1 MSTTTQRNGQ
11 SLVGELMSWM
21 GAVTEPDIR
30 VEEFVDGDQ
39 RVVRADLP
47 GIDPSRD
54 VQLTVE
60 GGVLRLRGER
70 RSEEHDLHRTEIR
83 YGSFERVLALP
94 PGTTAQDVSADYVDG
109 VLTVRMPLQVPVESA
124 RIPITHRELPAE

>member
-21 GAVTEPDIR
+21 GSVTDPDIR
-30 VEEFVDGDQ
+30 IEEFVEGDQ
-39 RVVRADLP
+39 RVVRADVP
-47 GIDPSRD
+47 GIDPARD

-70 RSEEHDLHRTEIR
+70 RSQERDLHRTEIR
-83 YGSFERVLALP
+83 YGSFERVVSLP

-109 VLTVRMPLQVPVESA
+109 VLTVRMPLQAPVEAA

>member
-1 MSTTTQRNGQ
+1 MSTMQRNGQ

-21 GAVTEPDIR
+21 GAAAEPDIR
-30 VEEFVDGDQ
+30 IEEYVEDDR

-54 VQLTVE
+54 LQLTVE

-70 RSEEHDLHRTEIR
+70 RSEHHDQHHTELR
-83 YGSFERVLALP
+83 YGSFERVMTLP
-94 PGTTAQDVSADYVDG
+94 PGTTAQDVTADYADG
-109 VLTVRMPLQVPVESA
+109 VLTVRTPLQPSVESA